1 MKRCYLFVF
10 SFFICSSVYSAN
22 DKGFLWEVS
31 SALNTV
37 YLMGSIHF
45 ADKSIYPLRKEID
58 EAFNRSDHLVV
69 ELDATSISA
78 DEYQL
83 FVLEK
88 GSYNNGK
95 TIADVLSPETMQ
107 QLRLQL
113 KELNVSYEAVSH
125 YKPGILVL
133 TLSAIQIVQM
143 GLDPA
148 LGIDAYFLQKTT
160 TQSDKEVIELET
172 LEQQLNLFI
181 DIPDGELLLKE
192 SLYSLDDSVLLMQD
206 MMRFWKQGDEEKMN
220 QLLFEDALTD
230 YPEFSKI
237 YDGLIYARNKTMTAK
252 VDAMLQQQSATK
264 EIFFVVV
271 GTGHLIG
278 EQGIV
283 NALKKKGYTV
293 KRR

>member
-1 MKRCYLFVF
+1 MKRCYLFLF

-22 DKGFLWEVS
+22 DKVFLWEVS
-31 SALNTV
+31 SASNIV

-45 ADKSIYPLRKEID
+45 ADKSVYPLRKEINQ
-58 EAFNRSDHLVV
+58 AFNRSNHLVV

-78 DEYQL
+78 DEYEL

-88 GSYNNGK
+88 GSYKNGK
-95 TIADVLSPETMQ
+95 TIADVLSSETMQ
-107 QLRLQL
+107 KLRLQL
-113 KELNVSYEAVSH
+113 KNLNIPYEAVSQ

-133 TLSAIQIVQM
+133 TLSAVQIVQM

-160 TQSDKEVIELET
+160 AQSGKQLIELET

-192 SLYSLDDSVLLMQD
+192 SLYSLDDSALLMQD
-206 MMRFWKQGDEEKMN
+206 MMQFWKQGDETKMN
-220 QLLFEDALTD
+220 QLLFEDALTE

-237 YDGLIYARNKTMTAK
+237 YDGLIYARNKKMTTK
-252 VDAMLQQQSATK
+252 IDAMLQQPSATK

-271 GTGHLIG
+271 GAAHLIG

-293 KRR
+293 KRL